1 VTKKLKKMKTLK
13 FTRTII
19 SEQRVNVTIKNEEDF
34 KNKIIEWCSEGQSLN
49 FWDLEEGLFESIV
62 TIDFEDPIDVSE
74 ETDEFYEV
82 LESELGIDQDW
93 LEEAENN
100 HDY

>member
-1 VTKKLKKMKTLK
+1 MKTLK
-13 FTRTII
+13 FTRTIQ
-19 SEQRVNVTIKNEEDF
+19 SDQTVNITIKNEQDF

-49 FWDLEEGLFESIV
+49 FWDLEDELFESIV
-62 TIDFEDPIDVSE
+62 TVDFEDIIDVYD

-100 HDY
+100 NDY

>member
-1 VTKKLKKMKTLK
+1 MKTLK

>member
-1 VTKKLKKMKTLK
+1 MKTLK

-49 FWDLEEGLFESIV
+49 FWDLEEELFESIV

>member
-1 VTKKLKKMKTLK
+1 MKTLK

-19 SEQRVNVTIKNEEDF
+19 SEQTVNVTIKNEEDF

-49 FWDLEEGLFESIV
+49 FWDLEDELFDSIV
-62 TIDFEDPIDVSE
+62 TIDLEEAVDVSE
-74 ETDEFYEV
+74 EIDDFYEV

-93 LEEAENN
+93 LDEAENN
-100 HDY
+100 DEY

>member
-1 VTKKLKKMKTLK
+1 MKTLK
-13 FTRTII
+13 FTRTIQSDQTVKI
-19 SEQRVNVTIKNEEDF
+19 TIKNEQDF

-49 FWDLEEGLFESIV
+49 FWDLEEELFESIV
-62 TIDFEDPIDVSE
+62 TIDFEDIIDVSD

-82 LESELGIDQDW
+82 LESEMGIDQDW

-100 HDY
+100 NDY

>member
-1 VTKKLKKMKTLK
+1 MKTLK

-62 TIDFEDPIDVSE
+62 TIDFEDPIDDSE
-74 ETDEFYEV
+74 DTDEFYEV